1 MKIRNE
7 KVDETIH
14 TTRTKMD
21 HLVLAY
27 KEAPWRTQRK
37 WVVLFLLGTVA
48 VGMITGIYLDVTSR
62 AALAGRET
70 QNLEADIAAAQR
82 DNADLETQL
91 AVLLSTKTLR
101 DRAEKLGFVPAA
113 PEDVTYMVVQGYFPP
128 QPVDMASTTSSST
141 HSPALDPR
149 FSQSLFGWLDEQM
162 QKAATR

>member
-14 TTRTKMD
+14 STRSKMN

-37 WVVLFLLGTVA
+37 WLVLFLLGTVA
-48 VGMITGIYLDVTSR
+48 IGMITGIYLDVTSR
-62 AALAGRET
+62 AALAGREV
-70 QNLEADIAAAQR
+70 QVLEADIANAQR
-82 DNADLETQL
+82 DNSDLETQL
-91 AVLLSTKTLR
+91 AVLLSTSNLLA
-101 DRAEKLGFVPAA
+101 RADKLGFVPAA
-113 PEDVTYMVVQGYFPP
+113 PEDVNFMPVTGYFPP
-128 QPVDMASTTSSST
+128 EPIVMASSNGST

>member
-7 KVDETIH
+7 KVGETIH
-14 TTRTKMD
+14 ATRSKMD

-37 WVVLFLLGTVA
+37 WLVLFLLGTVS
-48 VGMITGIYLDVTSR
+48 VGMITGIYLDVTSK
-62 AALAGRET
+62 AVLAGRET
-70 QNLEADIAAAQR
+70 QVLEAEIANAQR

-91 AVLLSTKTLR
+91 AVLLSTGNLLA
-101 DRAEKLGFVPAA
+101 RAEKMGFVPAG
-113 PEDVTYMVVQGYFPP
+113 PEDINYMAIQGYFPP
-128 QPVDMASTTSSST
+128 QPAAMTTTNVST

-149 FSQSLFGWLDEQM
+149 FSQSLFGWFDEQM

>member
-7 KVDETIH
+7 KMDETLH
-14 TTRTKMD
+14 ATRSKMD

-37 WVVLFLLGTVA
+37 WVVLFLLGTVS
-48 VGMITGIYLDVTSR
+48 VGMITGIYLDVTSK
-62 AALAGRET
+62 AALAGREV
-70 QNLEADIAAAQR
+70 QVLEADIANAQR

-91 AVLLSTKTLR
+91 AVLLSTSNLLA
-101 DRAEKLGFVPAA
+101 RAEKMGFVPAA
-113 PEDVTYMVVQGYFPP
+113 PEDVNFMTVPGYFPP
-128 QPVDMASTTSSST
+128 QPMVMASTNGST

-149 FSQSLFGWLDEQM
+149 FSQSLFGWFDEQM

>member
-7 KVDETIH
+7 KMDETIH
-14 TTRTKMD
+14 ATRSKMNR
-21 HLVLAY
+21 LVHAY

-37 WVVLFLLGTVA
+37 WLVLFLMGTVA

-62 AALAGRET
+62 AALAGREV
-70 QNLEADIAAAQR
+70 QVLEADIANAQR
-82 DNADLETQL
+82 DNSDLETQL
-91 AVLLSTKTLR
+91 AVLLSTSNLLA
-101 DRAEKLGFVPAA
+101 RADKLGFVPAN
-113 PEDVTYMVVQGYFPP
+113 PEDINYMPVAGYFPP
-128 QPVDMASTTSSST
+128 QPMVMSSNDVST